1 MLQQTQGDASEI
13 LPERAPFEMARQR
26 YELLQN
32 EWELA
37 LRSGNLWIEDEEL
50 LQWRGRTL
58 MLSEALAL
66 VAQSPN
72 AANLAIAQTTLQDYR
87 VDFDAWLRFQGLRD
101 RYQVQT
107 WRNRLLS
114 LEILLN
120 YGDRLGFAP

>member
-1 MLQQTQGDASEI
+1 M
-13 LPERAPFEMARQR
+13 PERAPFEMARQR

-37 LRSGNLWIEDEEL
+37 LRSGNLWIDDDEL

-66 VAQSPN
+66 VSQSPS
-72 AANLAIAQTTLQDYR
+72 ATNLAIAKTTLQDYR
-87 VDFDAWLRFQGLRD
+87 ADFDTWLRLQGLRD
-101 RYQVQT
+101 SYQVET
-107 WRNRLLS
+107 WRNRLIT
-114 LEILLN
+114 LEILLD